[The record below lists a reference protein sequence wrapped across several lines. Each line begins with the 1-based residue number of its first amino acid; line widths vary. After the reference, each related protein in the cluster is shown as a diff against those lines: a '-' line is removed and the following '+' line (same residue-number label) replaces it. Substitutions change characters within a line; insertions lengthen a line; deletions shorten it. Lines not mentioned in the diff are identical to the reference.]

1 VQLAALDVLYFLDGL
16 EASRSRRDMVLY
28 SAVSSGVITAVKAW
42 PEFFDG
48 IQAAPD
54 DDAFPSAD
62 ADLSE
67 FELEE
72 ATPESFARDLD
83 LMAAIA
89 ANQHL
94 TVREEAPPPLPRLP
108 GLPDTEW
115 T

>member
-1 VQLAALDVLYFLDGL
+1 
-16 EASRSRRDMVLY
+16 MVL
-28 SAVSSGVITAVKAW
+28 SAAVSSGVITAVQAW

-48 IQAAPD
+48 AGPAPD
-54 DDAFPSAD
+54 GDAFPSTD
-62 ADLSE
+62 ADMTG
-67 FELEE
+67 FELE
-72 ATPESFARDLD
+72 AASPESFARDMD